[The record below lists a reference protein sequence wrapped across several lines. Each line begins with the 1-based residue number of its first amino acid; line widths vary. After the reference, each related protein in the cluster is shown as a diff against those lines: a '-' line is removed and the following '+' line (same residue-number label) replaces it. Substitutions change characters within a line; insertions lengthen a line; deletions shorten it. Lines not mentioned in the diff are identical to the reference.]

1 MKDSQESNNLKVAFK
16 VFLFCLIFIVIIAYT
31 SIKGISSL
39 VSANEAFDSF
49 HSNQFTSVKNL
60 NRIAKN
66 LLQIRINM
74 LQELSAAERG
84 DMAEVKK
91 RREYSMKL
99 AVEYNKIWNEFMAV
113 NLTREGQEL
122 ARVWKEK
129 NKDPL
134 LARERFHVAAQK
146 REIGK
151 AKALIAQWVVGFRD
165 LRDTTYSLI
174 RLQEKISNEIKQQ
187 MTREA
192 RSMIIWSYVLLG
204 VSLLIGFVITIILAR
219 FFISSSTREA

>member
-1 MKDSQESNNLKVAFK
+1 MKDSQETNNLKVAFK
-16 VFLFCLIFIVIIAYT
+16 VFSFCLVFIVIIAYT

-39 VSANEAFDSF
+39 VSANDAFDSF
-49 HSNQFTSVKNL
+49 HVNQFTSVKNL
-60 NRIAKN
+60 NTIAKN

-84 DMAEVKK
+84 DMAEVKQ
-91 RREYSMKL
+91 RRDNSMKL
-99 AVEYNKIWNEFMAV
+99 AVEYNSIWNEFMEV

-129 NKDPL
+129 NRNPL
-134 LARERFHVAAQK
+134 LAREHFHEALQK

-151 AKALIAQWVVGFRD
+151 AKALMEQWVVGFRE
-165 LRDTTYSLI
+165 LRDTTYQLVH
-174 RLQEKISNEIKQQ
+174 LQEKIGNDIKQQ

-192 RSMIIWSYVLLG
+192 RSMIIGSYILLG
-204 VSLLIGFVITIILAR
+204 ISLLIGFIITIILAR
-219 FFISSSTREA
+219 FFLTSTTGEA